1 MHIIP
6 SVSTQTLM
14 HMHYVSRG
22 GGGHGYVDQLK
33 KLPSKL
39 CIMKD
44 VLTYSLGNRGNKC
57 TATSVNIFIARN
69 TYEAYFE
76 QIGL

>member
-22 GGGHGYVDQLK
+22 GPGYVDQFL
-33 KLPSKL
+33 KLPSKW
-39 CIMKD
+39 CILKD
-44 VLTYSLGNRGNKC
+44 VLTYFLGNREETN
-57 TATSVNIFIARN
+57 AQLQV
-69 TYEAYFE
+69 
-76 QIGL
+76 

>member
-22 GGGHGYVDQLK
+22 GGGGHGYVDQFL
-33 KLPSKL
+33 KLPSKW
-39 CIMKD
+39 CILKD
-44 VLTYSLGNRGNKC
+44 VLTYSLGNREETN
-57 TATSVNIFIARN
+57 AQLQV
-69 TYEAYFE
+69 
-76 QIGL
+76 